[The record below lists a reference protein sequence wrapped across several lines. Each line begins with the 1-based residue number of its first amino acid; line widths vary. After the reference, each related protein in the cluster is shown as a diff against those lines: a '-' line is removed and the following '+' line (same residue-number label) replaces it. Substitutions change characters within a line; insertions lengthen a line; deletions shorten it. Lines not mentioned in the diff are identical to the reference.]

1 MASDCPSIPMT
12 IIHQHVTPL
21 PMLITVDLSNPKP
34 VYQQITDAVRDA
46 IALGS
51 LQPGDR
57 LPTIRETA
65 VQTRVNRNTV
75 SRAYLELEHQGLVRA
90 RQGSGFYVTD
100 DGAERER
107 SIRQDALNSHVRE
120 LVADA
125 RLSNTSTK
133 RLLQMVRECA
143 ETLDEPEP
151 KGPRPGGGHD

>member
-1 MASDCPSIPMT
+1 
-12 IIHQHVTPL
+12 
-21 PMLITVDLSNPKP
+21 MLITIDLSDPKP
-34 VYQQITDAVRDA
+34 VYLQITDAVRSA
-46 IALGS
+46 IALGA

-57 LPTIRETA
+57 LPAIRETA

-100 DGAERER
+100 DGADLER
-107 SIRQDALNSHVRE
+107 SIRQRAMKTRVRR

-125 RLSNTSTK
+125 RLSNTPTE

-143 ETLDEPEP
+143 EAQDEPEP
-151 KGPRPGGGHD
+151 KHPERGDQHD

>member
-1 MASDCPSIPMT
+1 
-12 IIHQHVTPL
+12 
-21 PMLITVDLSNPKP
+21 MLITVDLSNPKP
-34 VYQQITDAVRDA
+34 VYLQITDAVQIA

-107 SIRQDALNSHVRE
+107 SIRQAALATQVRE
-120 LVADA
+120 LVVDA
-125 RLSNTSTK
+125 RLSNTSTE
-133 RLLQMVRECA
+133 RLLQIVRECA
-143 ETLDEPEP
+143 ETLDGG
-151 KGPRPGGGHD
+151 KLNGPDRGDDHE

>member
-1 MASDCPSIPMT
+1 
-12 IIHQHVTPL
+12 
-21 PMLITVDLSNPKP
+21 MLITIDLSDPKP
-34 VYQQITDAVRDA
+34 VYLQITDAVRDA

-57 LPTIRETA
+57 LPAIREMA

-100 DGAERER
+100 DGADIER
-107 SIRQDALNSHVRE
+107 SIRQRALDARVRE

-125 RLSNTSTK
+125 RLSHTPTE

-143 ETLDEPEP
+143 DAQDGSKPMHPEGGDE
-151 KGPRPGGGHD
+151 HD

>member
-1 MASDCPSIPMT
+1 
-12 IIHQHVTPL
+12 
-21 PMLITVDLSNPKP
+21 MLITVDLSDPKP
-34 VYQQITDAVRDA
+34 VYLQITDAVRDA
-46 IALGS
+46 IALGA

-75 SRAYLELEHQGLVRA
+75 SRAYLELEHLGLVRA

-100 DGAERER
+100 DGADLER
-107 SIRQDALNSHVRE
+107 SIRQRALNARVRE

-125 RLSNTSTK
+125 RLSRTSTE

-143 ETLDEPEP
+143 ETRDGLGPNHPERGDE
-151 KGPRPGGGHD
+151 HD